1 MAANINNIRRL
12 DLDGKR
18 VLVRVDFN
26 VPFKEGGIHIADDS
40 RIRAALPTLEYLRER
55 NCRIIVCS
63 HRGRPKGKVDQWLRM
78 WAITGRLARLL
89 KMTVIQAGDSVGAGV
104 VESVEGLEPGGVL
117 VLENLRFYPGEEENA
132 PEFAQ
137 QLASLADVYINDAFG
152 AAHRAHA
159 STEGVARLLPS
170 AAGFL
175 MEREL
180 QILGEAMN
188 APKRPF
194 AAVLGGAKVSD
205 KIGALQNLTR
215 KADLVLIGGG
225 MAATFISA
233 QGHPVGDSP
242 IEEDRLEFA
251 KGLIAASDAA
261 VGQGDGAR
269 LLIPTDVVV
278 ADEFAEDAAAKVV
291 SVSDIPDGYRVMDIG
306 PETARRYAE
315 ALGACKTVVWNGPM
329 GVFEWPAF
337 SQGTAAIANALAEL
351 QDAATITGGGSTAE
365 AVAALGLADRITH
378 ISSGGGATLEF
389 MAGKELPGVAALA
402 QSR

>member
-1 MAANINNIRRL
+1 MAANINNIRQL

-78 WAITGRLARLL
+78 WAIAGRLARLL
-89 KMTVIQAGDSVGAGV
+89 KMTVIQAGDSVGSGV
-104 VESVEGLEPGGVL
+104 TESVEELEPGGVL
-117 VLENLRFYPGEEENA
+117 VLENLRFHPGEEENA
-132 PEFAQ
+132 PEFAR

-180 QILGEAMN
+180 QVLGDAMN

-205 KIGALQNLTR
+205 KIGALQNLVR

-251 KGLIAASDAA
+251 KALIAAA

-278 ADEFAEDAAAKVV
+278 ADDFAEDATTKVV
-291 SVSDIPDGYRVMDIG
+291 SVSAIPDGYRVMDIG
-306 PETARRYAE
+306 PETARRYAD
-315 ALGACKTVVWNGPM
+315 ALGASKTVVWNGPM

-337 SQGTAAIANALAEL
+337 LQGTAAIANALAEL

-402 QSR
+402 PSQ

>member
-1 MAANINNIRRL
+1 MAANIKSIRQL

-26 VPFKEGGIHIADDS
+26 VPFNADSIHISDDS

-55 NCRIIVCS
+55 NCKIIVCS
-63 HRGRPKGKVDQWLRM
+63 HRGRPKGRVEQWLRM
-78 WAITGRLARLL
+78 WPMSSRLAALL
-89 KMTVIQAGDSVGAGV
+89 KMTVIQAGDCVGDAV
-104 VESVEGLEPGGVL
+104 TECVEDLEPGGVL
-117 VLENLRFYPGEEENA
+117 VLENLRFHPGEEENA

-180 QILGEAMN
+180 RILGDAMD

-205 KIGALQNLTR
+205 KIGVLQNLVR

-225 MAATFISA
+225 MAATFIKA
-233 QGHPVGDSP
+233 QGHAVGDSP
-242 IEEDRLEFA
+242 IEDDRLEFA
-251 KGLIAASDAA
+251 KRLIDAA
-261 VGQGDGAR
+261 AGQGDEAR
-269 LLIPTDVVV
+269 MLIPTDVVV
-278 ADEFAEDAAAKVV
+278 ADEFSEDADAQTV
-291 SVSDIPDGYRVMDIG
+291 SASAIPDGYRVMDIG
-306 PETARRYAE
+306 PDTARRYAD
-315 ALGACKTVVWNGPM
+315 ALGSCKTVVWNGPM
-329 GVFEWPAF
+329 GVFEWDAF

-351 QDAATITGGGSTAE
+351 EDAATITGGGSTAE
-365 AVAALGLADRITH
+365 AVAALGLTDRMTH
-378 ISSGGGATLEF
+378 ISSGGGAALEF
-389 MAGKELPGVAALA
+389 MEGRELPGIAAFA
-402 QSR
+402 RSR

>member
-1 MAANINNIRRL
+1 MAANIKSIRQL

-26 VPFKEGGIHIADDS
+26 VPFNADGIHISDDS

-55 NCRIIVCS
+55 KCKIIVCS
-63 HRGRPKGKVDQWLRM
+63 HRGRPKGRVEQWLRM
-78 WAITGRLARLL
+78 WPMSSRLAALL
-89 KMTVIQAGDSVGAGV
+89 KMTVVQAGDCVGDAV
-104 VESVEGLEPGGVL
+104 TECVEELEPGGVL

-180 QILGEAMN
+180 RILGDAMD

-205 KIGALQNLTR
+205 KIGVLQNLVR

-233 QGHPVGDSP
+233 QGYAVGDSP
-242 IEEDRLEFA
+242 IEDDRLEFA
-251 KGLIAASDAA
+251 KGLIDATA
-261 VGQGDGAR
+261 GQGDGAR
-269 LLIPTDVVV
+269 MLIPTDVVV
-278 ADEFAEDAAAKVV
+278 ADEFAEDAAAQTV
-291 SVSDIPDGYRVMDIG
+291 SVSAIPDGYRVMDIG
-306 PETARRYAE
+306 ADTVRRYAD
-315 ALGACKTVVWNGPM
+315 ALAACKTVVWNGPM
-329 GVFEWPAF
+329 GVFEWAAF
-337 SQGTAAIANALAEL
+337 SQGTTAIANALAEL
-351 QDAATITGGGSTAE
+351 EDAATITGGGSTAE
-365 AVAALGLADRITH
+365 AVAALGLADRMTH
-378 ISSGGGATLEF
+378 ISSGGGAALEF
-389 MAGKELPGVAALA
+389 MEGRELPGVAALA
-402 QSR
+402 LSG

>member
-1 MAANINNIRRL
+1 MAANIKSIRQL

-26 VPFKEGGIHIADDS
+26 VPFNADGIHISDDS

-55 NCRIIVCS
+55 KCKIIVCS
-63 HRGRPKGKVDQWLRM
+63 HRGRPKGRVEQWLRM
-78 WAITGRLARLL
+78 WPMSSRLAALL
-89 KMTVIQAGDSVGAGV
+89 KMTVIQAGDCIGDAV
-104 VESVEGLEPGGVL
+104 VECVDELEPGGVL

-137 QLASLADVYINDAFG
+137 QLASMADVYINDAFG

-180 QILGEAMN
+180 RILGDAMD

-205 KIGALQNLTR
+205 KIGVLQNLVR

-233 QGHPVGDSP
+233 QGHAVGDSP
-242 IEEDRLEFA
+242 IEDDRLEFA
-251 KGLIAASDAA
+251 KRLIDAA
-261 VGQGDGAR
+261 AGQGYGAR
-269 LLIPTDVVV
+269 MLIPTDVVV
-278 ADEFAEDAAAKVV
+278 ADEFTEDAAAQTV
-291 SVSDIPDGYRVMDIG
+291 SVSAIPDGYRVMDIG
-306 PETARRYAE
+306 TDTARRYVD
-315 ALGACKTVVWNGPM
+315 ALCACKTVVWNGPM
-329 GVFEWPAF
+329 GVFEWAAF

-351 QDAATITGGGSTAE
+351 EDASTITGGGSTAE
-365 AVAALGLADRITH
+365 AVAALGLTDRMTH
-378 ISSGGGATLEF
+378 ISSGGGAALEF
-389 MAGKELPGVAALA
+389 MEGRELPGVAALA
-402 QSR
+402 LSR

>member
-1 MAANINNIRRL
+1 MAANINNIRQL

-26 VPFKEGGIHIADDS
+26 VPFNDDGITISDDS

-78 WAITGRLARLL
+78 WAITSRLARLL
-89 KMTVIQAGDSVGAGV
+89 KMIVIQAGDSVGAGV
-104 VESVEGLEPGGVL
+104 VESVEGLESGGVL
-117 VLENLRFYPGEEENA
+117 VLENLRFHPGEEENA
-132 PEFAQ
+132 PEFAR

-180 QILGEAMN
+180 RILGDAID

-205 KIGALQNLTR
+205 KIGALQNLVG

-225 MAATFISA
+225 MAATFIKA
-233 QGHPVGDSP
+233 QGHAVGDSP
-242 IEEDRLEFA
+242 VEDDRMEFA
-251 KGLIAASDAA
+251 KRLVDASI
-261 VGQGDGAR
+261 GQGDGAR
-269 LLIPTDVVV
+269 MLIPTDVVV
-278 ADEFAEDAAAKVV
+278 AEEFAEDACVQTVGV
-291 SVSDIPDGYRVMDIG
+291 SAIPDGYRVMDIG
-306 PETARRYAE
+306 PDTARRYAE

-329 GVFEWPAF
+329 GVFEWDAF

-351 QDAATITGGGSTAE
+351 EYAATITGGGSTAE
-365 AVAALGLADRITH
+365 AVAALGLADRMTH
-378 ISSGGGATLEF
+378 ISSGGGAALEF
-389 MAGKELPGVAALA
+389 MEGRELPGVAALA
-402 QSR
+402 LSR

>member
-26 VPFKEGGIHIADDS
+26 VPFNDDGITISDDS

-78 WAITGRLARLL
+78 WAIAGRLARLL

-104 VESVEGLEPGGVL
+104 VKSVEGLEPGGVL
-117 VLENLRFYPGEEENA
+117 VLENLRFHPGEEENA
-132 PEFAQ
+132 PEFAR
-137 QLASLADVYINDAFG
+137 QLASLADMYINDAFG

-180 QILGEAMN
+180 QVLGDAMN

-205 KIGALQNLTR
+205 KIGALQNLVR

-233 QGHPVGDSP
+233 QGNPVGDSP
-242 IEEDRLEFA
+242 IEEYRLEFA
-251 KGLIAASDAA
+251 KALIDAVA
-261 VGQGDGAR
+261 GQGDGAR

-278 ADEFAEDAAAKVV
+278 ADDFAEDAAAQTV
-291 SVSDIPDGYRVMDIG
+291 SVSAIPDGYRVMDIG

-315 ALGACKTVVWNGPM
+315 ALGECKSVVWNGPM
-329 GVFEWPAF
+329 GVFEWDAF
-337 SQGTAAIANALAEL
+337 SQGTAAIANALADL

-365 AVAALGLADRITH
+365 AVTALGLADRMTH

-402 QSR
+402 PSQ

>member
-1 MAANINNIRRL
+1 MAANIKNIRQL

-26 VPFKEGGIHIADDS
+26 VPFNADGIRISDDS
-40 RIRAALPTLEYLRER
+40 RIRASLPTLEYLRER
-55 NCRIIVCS
+55 ECKIIVCS
-63 HRGRPKGKVDQWLRM
+63 HRGRPKGRVEQWLRM
-78 WAITGRLARLL
+78 WPMSSRLAALL
-89 KMTVIQAGDSVGAGV
+89 KMTVVQAGDCVGDAV
-104 VESVEGLEPGGVL
+104 AECVDELEPGGVL

-159 STEGVARLLPS
+159 STAGVARLLPS

-180 QILGEAMN
+180 QILGDAID

-205 KIGALQNLTR
+205 KIGVLQNLVR

-233 QGHPVGDSP
+233 QGHAVGDSP
-242 IEEDRLEFA
+242 IEDDRLEFA
-251 KGLIAASDAA
+251 KRLVNAAA
-261 VGQGDGAR
+261 GQGDGAR

-278 ADEFAEDAAAKVV
+278 ADEFAEDATAQTV
-291 SVSDIPDGYRVMDIG
+291 SVSAIPDGYRVMDIG
-306 PETARRYAE
+306 PDTARRYAE

-329 GVFEWPAF
+329 GVFEWDAF

-351 QDAATITGGGSTAE
+351 EDAATITGGGSTAE
-365 AVAALGLADRITH
+365 AVAALGLTDRMTH
-378 ISSGGGATLEF
+378 ISSGGGAALEF
-389 MAGKELPGVAALA
+389 MEGRELPGVAALA
-402 QSR
+402 HSR

>member
-1 MAANINNIRRL
+1 MSANTKSIRDL
-12 DLDGKR
+12 DLVGKR

-26 VPFKEGGIHIADDS
+26 VPFNADGIHISDDS

-55 NCRIIVCS
+55 ECKIIVCS
-63 HRGRPKGKVDQWLRM
+63 HRGRPKGRVEQWLRM
-78 WAITGRLARLL
+78 WPMSSRLAALL
-89 KMTVIQAGDSVGAGV
+89 KMTVVQAGDCVGDAVAEGV
-104 VESVEGLEPGGVL
+104 EELEPGGVL

-180 QILGEAMN
+180 RILGDAID

-205 KIGALQNLTR
+205 KIGALQNLVS

-225 MAATFISA
+225 MAATFIRA
-233 QGHPVGDSP
+233 QGYAVGDSP
-242 IEEDRLEFA
+242 IEDDRLEFA
-251 KGLIAASDAA
+251 KRLTDTAA
-261 VGQGDGAR
+261 GQGDGAR
-269 LLIPTDVVV
+269 ILIPTDVVV
-278 ADEFAEDAAAKVV
+278 ADEFTEDAHAQTVGV
-291 SVSDIPDGYRVMDIG
+291 SAIPDGYRVMDIG
-306 PETARRYAE
+306 PDTVRRYAE

-329 GVFEWPAF
+329 GVFEWAAF
-337 SQGTAAIANALAEL
+337 SQGTTAIANALAEL
-351 QDAATITGGGSTAE
+351 EDAATITGGGSTAE
-365 AVAALGLADRITH
+365 AVAALGLTDRMTH
-378 ISSGGGATLEF
+378 ISSGGGAALEF
-389 MAGKELPGVAALA
+389 MEGKELPGVAALA
-402 QSR
+402 HSR

>member
-1 MAANINNIRRL
+1 MAANIKSIRQL

-26 VPFKEGGIHIADDS
+26 VPFNADGIRISDDS

-55 NCRIIVCS
+55 DCKIIVCS
-63 HRGRPKGKVDQWLRM
+63 HRGRPKGRIEQWLRM
-78 WAITGRLARLL
+78 WPMSSRLAALL
-89 KMTVIQAGDSVGAGV
+89 KMTVVQAGDCVGDAVAEGV
-104 VESVEGLEPGGVL
+104 DELEPGGVL
-117 VLENLRFYPGEEENA
+117 VLENLRFHPGEEENA

-152 AAHRAHA
+152 AAHRTHA

-180 QILGEAMN
+180 RILGDAID

-205 KIGALQNLTR
+205 KIGVLQNLVR

-233 QGHPVGDSP
+233 QGHAVGDSP
-242 IEEDRLEFA
+242 TEEDRLEFA
-251 KGLIAASDAA
+251 KRLVDAA
-261 VGQGDGAR
+261 AGQGDEAR
-269 LLIPTDVVV
+269 MLIPTDVVV
-278 ADEFAEDAAAKVV
+278 AEEFAEDATAQTV
-291 SVSDIPDGYRVMDIG
+291 SASAIPDGYRVMDIG
-306 PETARRYAE
+306 PDTAHRYAD

-329 GVFEWPAF
+329 GVFEWDAF

-351 QDAATITGGGSTAE
+351 EDTATITGGGSTAE
-365 AVAALGLADRITH
+365 AVAALGLTDRMTH
-378 ISSGGGATLEF
+378 ISSGGGAALEF
-389 MAGKELPGVAALA
+389 MEGRELPGVAALA
-402 QSR
+402 DSR

>member
-1 MAANINNIRRL
+1 MAANIKSIRHL

-26 VPFKEGGIHIADDS
+26 VPFNADGIHISDDS

-55 NCRIIVCS
+55 NCKIIVCS
-63 HRGRPKGKVDQWLRM
+63 HRGRPKGKVEQWLRM
-78 WAITGRLARLL
+78 WPMSSRLAALL
-89 KMTVIQAGDSVGAGV
+89 KMTVVQAGDCVGDAVAEGV
-104 VESVEGLEPGGVL
+104 EELEPGGVL
-117 VLENLRFYPGEEENA
+117 VLENLRFHPGEEDNA

-180 QILGEAMN
+180 RILGDAIDT
-188 APKRPF
+188 PKRPF

-205 KIGALQNLTR
+205 KIGVLQNLVR

-233 QGHPVGDSP
+233 QGHAVGDSP
-242 IEEDRLEFA
+242 IEDDRLEFA
-251 KGLIAASDAA
+251 KRLIDAA
-261 VGQGDGAR
+261 AGQGDGAQM
-269 LLIPTDVVV
+269 LIPTDVVV
-278 ADEFAEDAAAKVV
+278 ADEFAEDATAQTV
-291 SVSDIPDGYRVMDIG
+291 SVSAIPDGYRVMDIG
-306 PETARRYAE
+306 PDTVRRYAE
-315 ALGACKTVVWNGPM
+315 ALAECNTVVWNGPM
-329 GVFEWPAF
+329 GVFEWAAF

-351 QDAATITGGGSTAE
+351 EAAATITGGGSTAE
-365 AVAALGLADRITH
+365 AVAALGLTDRMTH
-378 ISSGGGATLEF
+378 ISSGGGAALEF
-389 MAGKELPGVAALA
+389 MEGRELPGVAALA
-402 QSR
+402 DSR

>member
-1 MAANINNIRRL
+1 MAANIKNIRQL

-26 VPFKEGGIHIADDS
+26 VPFNADGIRISDDS

-55 NCRIIVCS
+55 ECKIIVCS
-63 HRGRPKGKVDQWLRM
+63 HRGRPKGRVEQWLRM
-78 WAITGRLARLL
+78 WPMSSRLAALL
-89 KMTVIQAGDSVGAGV
+89 KMTVVQAGDCVGDAVAEGV
-104 VESVEGLEPGGVL
+104 DELEPGGVL
-117 VLENLRFYPGEEENA
+117 VLENLRFHPGEEENA
-132 PEFAQ
+132 PEFAR

-180 QILGEAMN
+180 RILGDAID

-205 KIGALQNLTR
+205 KIGALQNLVR
-215 KADLVLIGGG
+215 KANLVLIGGG

-233 QGHPVGDSP
+233 QGHAVGDSP
-242 IEEDRLEFA
+242 IEDDRLEFA
-251 KGLIAASDAA
+251 KRLIDAA
-261 VGQGDGAR
+261 AGQGDGAR

-278 ADEFAEDAAAKVV
+278 AEEFAEDATAQTV
-291 SVSDIPDGYRVMDIG
+291 SVSAIPDGYRVMDIG
-306 PETARRYAE
+306 PNTALRYAD
-315 ALGACKTVVWNGPM
+315 ALGGCKTVVWNGPM
-329 GVFEWPAF
+329 GVFEWATF
-337 SQGTAAIANALAEL
+337 SQGTAAIANALADLE
-351 QDAATITGGGSTAE
+351 DAATITGGGSTAE
-365 AVAALGLADRITH
+365 AIAALGLTDRMTH
-378 ISSGGGATLEF
+378 ISSGGGAALEF
-389 MAGKELPGVAALA
+389 MEGRELPGVAALA
-402 QSR
+402 LSG

>member
-1 MAANINNIRRL
+1 MAANIKNIRQL

-26 VPFKEGGIHIADDS
+26 VPFNADGIHISDDS

-55 NCRIIVCS
+55 ECKIIVCS
-63 HRGRPKGKVDQWLRM
+63 HRGRPKGRVEQWLRM
-78 WAITGRLARLL
+78 WPMSSRLAALL
-89 KMTVIQAGDSVGAGV
+89 KMTVVQAGDCVGDAVAEGV
-104 VESVEGLEPGGVL
+104 EELELGGVL

-137 QLASLADVYINDAFG
+137 QLASLVDVYINDAFG
-152 AAHRAHA
+152 AAHRSHA

-180 QILGEAMN
+180 RILGDAID

-194 AAVLGGAKVSD
+194 AAILGGAKVSD
-205 KIGALQNLTR
+205 KIGVLQNLVR

-233 QGHPVGDSP
+233 QGHAVGDSP
-242 IEEDRLEFA
+242 IEDDRLEFA
-251 KGLIAASDAA
+251 KRLIDAA
-261 VGQGDGAR
+261 AGQGDGAR
-269 LLIPTDVVV
+269 MLIPTDVVV
-278 ADEFAEDAAAKVV
+278 ADEFAEDARAETV
-291 SVSDIPDGYRVMDIG
+291 SVSAISAGYRVMDIG
-306 PETARRYAE
+306 PDTARRYAE

-329 GVFEWPAF
+329 GVFEWDAF

-351 QDAATITGGGSTAE
+351 EDAATITGGGSTAE
-365 AVAALGLADRITH
+365 AVAALGLTDRMTH
-378 ISSGGGATLEF
+378 ISSGGGAALEF
-389 MAGKELPGVAALA
+389 MEGRELPGVAALA
-402 QSR
+402 DSR

>member
-1 MAANINNIRRL
+1 MAANINNIRQL

-18 VLVRVDFN
+18 VLARVDFN
-26 VPFKEGGIHIADDS
+26 VPFNDDGITISDDS

-63 HRGRPKGKVDQWLRM
+63 HRGRPKGRVDQWLRM
-78 WAITGRLARLL
+78 WAITSRLARLL

-117 VLENLRFYPGEEENA
+117 VLENLRFHPGEEENA

-180 QILGEAMN
+180 RILGDAID

-205 KIGALQNLTR
+205 KIGALQNLVG

-225 MAATFISA
+225 MAATFIKA
-233 QGHPVGDSP
+233 QGHAVGDSP
-242 IEEDRLEFA
+242 VEDDRMEFA
-251 KGLIAASDAA
+251 KWLVDASI
-261 VGQGDGAR
+261 GQGDGAR
-269 LLIPTDVVV
+269 ILIPTDVVV
-278 ADEFAEDAAAKVV
+278 AGEFAEDACAQTVGV
-291 SVSDIPDGYRVMDIG
+291 SAIPDGYRVMDIG
-306 PETARRYAE
+306 PDTARRYAD

-329 GVFEWPAF
+329 GVFEWDAF

-351 QDAATITGGGSTAE
+351 EDAATITGGGSTAE
-365 AVAALGLADRITH
+365 AVAALGLADRMTH
-378 ISSGGGATLEF
+378 ISSGGGAALEF
-389 MAGKELPGVAALA
+389 MEGRELPGVAALA
-402 QSR
+402 LSR

>member
-1 MAANINNIRRL
+1 
-12 DLDGKR
+12 
-18 VLVRVDFN
+18 
-26 VPFKEGGIHIADDS
+26 
-40 RIRAALPTLEYLRER
+40 
-55 NCRIIVCS
+55 
-63 HRGRPKGKVDQWLRM
+63 
-78 WAITGRLARLL
+78 
-89 KMTVIQAGDSVGAGV
+89 MTVIQAGDSVGPGV
-104 VESVEGLEPGGVL
+104 TESVEELEPGGVL

-180 QILGEAMN
+180 QILGDAIN

-205 KIGALQNLTR
+205 KIGALQNLVR

-233 QGHPVGDSP
+233 QGNPVGDSP

-251 KGLIAASDAA
+251 KGLIAASAAA
-261 VGQGDGAR
+261 VGRGDGAR

-278 ADEFAEDAAAKVV
+278 ADDFAEDAAAQAV
-291 SVSDIPDGYRVMDIG
+291 SASAIPEGYRVMDIG

-315 ALGACKTVVWNGPM
+315 ALGECKSVVWNGPM

-337 SQGTAAIANALAEL
+337 SQGTAAIANALANL
-351 QDAATITGGGSTAE
+351 QDAATITGGGF
-365 AVAALGLADRITH
+365 H
-378 ISSGGGATLEF
+378 GGG
-389 MAGKELPGVAALA
+389 
-402 QSR
+402 R

>member
-1 MAANINNIRRL
+1 MAANINNIRQL

-78 WAITGRLARLL
+78 WAITGMLARLL

-104 VESVEGLEPGGVL
+104 TKSVEELEPGGVL

-180 QILGEAMN
+180 QILGDAMN

-194 AAVLGGAKVSD
+194 AAILGGAKVSD
-205 KIGALQNLTR
+205 KIGALQNLVR

-251 KGLIAASDAA
+251 KGLINASGATA
-261 VGQGDGAR
+261 GQGDGAR

-278 ADEFAEDAAAKVV
+278 ADDFAEDAAAKVV
-291 SVSDIPDGYRVMDIG
+291 SVSAIPEGYRVMDIG
-306 PETARRYAE
+306 PDTARRYAE

-329 GVFEWPAF
+329 GVFEWHTF
-337 SQGTAAIANALAEL
+337 SQGTAAIANALADL
-351 QDAATITGGGSTAE
+351 DAATITGGAKS
-365 AVAALGLADRITH
+365 H
-378 ISSGGGATLEF
+378 F
-389 MAGKELPGVAALA
+389 YC
-402 QSR
+402 